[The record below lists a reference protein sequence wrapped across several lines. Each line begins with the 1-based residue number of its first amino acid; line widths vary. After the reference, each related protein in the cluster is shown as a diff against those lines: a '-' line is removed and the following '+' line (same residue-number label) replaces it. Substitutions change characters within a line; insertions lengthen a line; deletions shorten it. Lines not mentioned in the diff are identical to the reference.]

1 MSPKNITGEVHTG
14 DVASRRMKSWCPP
27 RRRPCLVLPPLPDL
41 CCLLWLGSQEF
52 LLEVG
57 GGLVRSCS
65 PPEPAP
71 PDPDLQQHLQG
82 RGAQLNS
89 YQEFGTLLNVKW
101 FSEGLER

>member
-1 MSPKNITGEVHTG
+1 MLTDRQTTTQHYIKNNYFIV
-14 DVASRRMKSWCPP
+14 PP
-27 RRRPCLVLPPLPDL
+27 SPLPDV